1 MDRKKSMNSFIQ
13 DSKTLFLE
21 NYSFYVDR
29 FNQKNVEIVVKINKV
44 SYIKS
49 FVTIVAEIKLI
60 PKKEYRNKNHFW
72 KIFAVKL
79 ITLRQTSSGDYKCV
93 LRHKKSFVFEYF
105 LKKHLYKL
113 SRKTPSEV
121 CKENLKN
128 LFLRIFFFS
137 RFRNFPESY
146 RGKDLSLIY
155 FIMVLLFLGIIVGT
169 ISTWYAWY

>member
-1 MDRKKSMNSFIQ
+1 MNSFIQ

-21 NYSFYVDR
+21 NYSSYVDR
-29 FNQKNVEIVVKINKV
+29 FKQKNVEMDIKINKV

-49 FVTIVAEIKLI
+49 FVTIVAEIKFI
-60 PKKEYRNKNHFW
+60 PQKEYRNKNDFW

-79 ITLRQTSSGDYKCV
+79 ITLRQTSSSSYKCV
-93 LRHKKSFVFEYF
+93 LRHKKSLFFEFF
-105 LKKHLYKL
+105 LNKHLYKL
-113 SRKTPSEV
+113 SRKTPCEV
-121 CKENLKN
+121 CTEDLKN

-137 RFRNFPESY
+137 RFQRFPESY

-155 FIMVLLFLGIIVGT
+155 FIIVLLFLGIIVCT